1 MVKKEFKLECE
12 CGDQEFYVTR
22 DIEGD
27 AIEIRCT
34 NCGKCVARV
43 NRYAID
49 WVMEDADADSAD

>member
-1 MVKKEFKLECE
+1 MVKKEFKLECA
-12 CGDQEFYVTR
+12 CGGQEFYVTR

-34 NCGKCVARV
+34 NCGECVARV

-49 WVMEDADADSAD
+49 WVTEDADADSTD